1 MLKDFHFISELKM
14 KLSNSNKISN
24 GIKFTGLDVVYLY
37 WGSDN
42 LKRDVCNQE
51 NRRRRIAWTERGSM
65 MSCEI
70 MLRSRSAEIFAVKNK
85 RLVSKTV
92 EALCCRC
99 HESNP

>member
-1 MLKDFHFISELKM
+1 MLKDFRFISELKM
-14 KLSNSNKISN
+14 KLCHSNEISN

-70 MLRSRSAEIFAVKNK
+70 MLRSRNAEIFAVKNK